1 MSYCAIDFGHTNY
14 KIAFIENDNIISFQK
29 HSYNDRLIFDGMI
42 AKIKSMGCDKI
53 LCCNVLNESI
63 INSIVSDFPQ
73 DMKNILKFFSSEDCQ
88 KHITLAYN
96 DNIKRLGADRALNL
110 VGASTKTK
118 NDLIVIDAGTATTI
132 DYLDSSK
139 NHIGGIILPGK
150 NLIDNIFHEM
160 LDFDFSE
167 ERLVADIFSKNTRSC
182 IENGSLIS
190 AYYAI
195 NNILDKMIKS
205 KDCVVEIYVTG
216 GNAKDIIDNCN
227 YPLIHVESLLFDGLV
242 VLEA

>member
-1 MSYCAIDFGHTNY
+1 
-14 KIAFIENDNIISFQK
+14 
-29 HSYNDRLIFDGMI
+29 
-42 AKIKSMGCDKI
+42 
-53 LCCNVLNESI
+53 
-63 INSIVSDFPQ
+63 
-73 DMKNILKFFSSEDCQ
+73 MKNIFKFFSSEDCQ

-167 ERLVADIFSKNTRSC
+167 ERLVADIFSKKTLS
-182 IENGSLIS
+182 
-190 AYYAI
+190 
-195 NNILDKMIKS
+195 
-205 KDCVVEIYVTG
+205 
-216 GNAKDIIDNCN
+216 
-227 YPLIHVESLLFDGLV
+227 
-242 VLEA
+242 